1 MIPFSE
7 YYMRAAECERRAAAA
22 LTDEGR
28 QEYLRL
34 QRNWLKL
41 AQSYE
46 FGERLLDFSEEN
58 KKRRAEFYGDVH
70 E

>member
-1 MIPFSE
+1 MA
-7 YYMRAAECERRAAAA
+7 AAECERRAAAA
-22 LTDEGR
+22 LTGDGR
-28 QEYLRL
+28 RKYLRL

-46 FGERLLDFSEEN
+46 FAERLLDFSKEN
-58 KKRRAEFYGDVH
+58 KKRRAEFYGDFD